1 MASSKRFDYGP
12 TIAIMG
18 SGQSSGKAESTRRP
32 YHSPAREQR
41 AEQTRERIIAAAAT
55 HFVAYGYAGT
65 TMRSVATEAN
75 VAVPTIE
82 LSFGT
87 KARLLKAAID
97 TATAGDNDPVPM
109 LSRPWAARA
118 RATDDPEAFLDVFA
132 NVLTATAHRAAG
144 LMMVALEAAPLDPDI
159 AAVADQLMQQRQVM
173 AAWLV
178 DGLRRRHPLRDN
190 VNRSAAI
197 DTVWLLMDPAVFC
210 RPTRHR
216 HWTPGRFHSWFTD
229 SVSRL
234 LLDQPSAT

>member
-1 MASSKRFDYGP
+1 MVSDRSA
-12 TIAIMG
+12 
-18 SGQSSGKAESTRRP
+18 GKVESTRRP

-41 AEQTRERIIAAAAT
+41 AKQTRARIIAAAAGQ
-55 HFVAYGYAGT
+55 FVTFGYAGT
-65 TMRSVATEAN
+65 TMRSVATEAH

-82 LSFGT
+82 LAFGT

-97 TATAGDNDPVPM
+97 TATAGDTDPVPM

-118 RATDDPEAFLDVFA
+118 RATDDPEAFLDLFA
-132 NVLTATAHRAAG
+132 NVLTAAAHRAAG

-159 AAVADQLMQQRQVM
+159 AEVADQLMRQRQVM

-178 DGLRRRHPLRDN
+178 DGLRGRHPLRDG
-190 VNRSAAI
+190 VSRSAAI

-216 HWTPGRFHSWFTD
+216 HWTPGRFRRWFSD
-229 SVSRL
+229 SVMRL
-234 LLDQPSAT
+234 LLDQPSPT

>member
-1 MASSKRFDYGP
+1 
-12 TIAIMG
+12 MG
-18 SGQSSGKAESTRRP
+18 SGKSSGKAELPRRP

-41 AEQTRERIIAAAAT
+41 AKQTRARIIAAAVAQ
-55 HFVAYGYAGT
+55 FVTFGYAGT
-65 TMRSVATEAN
+65 TMRSVAAEAH

-82 LSFGT
+82 LAFGT

-97 TATAGDNDPVPM
+97 TATAGDNETVPM

-118 RATDDPEAFLDVFA
+118 RATDDPEVFLDLFA
-132 NVLTATAHRAAG
+132 KVLTASAGRAAG

-159 AAVADQLMQQRQVM
+159 AEVADQLMQQRQIM

-178 DGLRRRHPLRDN
+178 DGLRRRHALRDG

-210 RPTRHR
+210 RPTRHL
-216 HWTPGRFHSWFTD
+216 HWTPRRFRRWFTD

-234 LLDQPSAT
+234 LLDQPPPT